1 MVPGGQLAEDGTLT
15 RLVAATSTTPGAPPG
30 SWTWPNGSTKS
41 SGKVPGVVVAPWLR
55 TRPPAPTRTW
65 SLPAEA
71 TMTVPLLRA

>member
-15 RLVAATSTTPGAPPG
+15 RLVAATSTYAGRPAGQRDLAERVDEVLGQGPGG
-30 SWTWPNGSTKS
+30 GGW
-41 SGKVPGVVVAPWLR
+41 PWLR
-55 TRPPAPTRTW
+55 TRPPAPTRTC